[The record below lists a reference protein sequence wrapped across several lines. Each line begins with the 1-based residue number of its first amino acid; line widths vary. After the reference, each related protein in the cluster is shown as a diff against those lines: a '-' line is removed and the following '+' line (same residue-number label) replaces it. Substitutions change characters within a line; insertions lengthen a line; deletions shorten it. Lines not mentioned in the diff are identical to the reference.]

1 MIIQSLIGIAAL
13 ILIAIPFSESIQK
26 IKVKFIIYA
35 LLIQTSL
42 AFILLEI
49 PFISSFFDVMSMA
62 VESLRLSAIE
72 GSSFVFGYLGG
83 GDAPFEVS
91 NNQNLPIFA
100 FTFLP
105 MLIFLSAL
113 SALLWHWKILPFL
126 IKLLAKLFEK
136 PLDAKGPIGLAATAN
151 IFLGQLEAPL
161 LIKPYLNKM
170 NQRDLLIIMTVGM
183 STIAGSVMVLYI
195 TWLDDKFT
203 GVIGHFLTASIL
215 SVPAAIMF
223 SNILIPSAQTEL
235 KTAKEDLKMYE
246 SSMDAISVGTKD
258 GLNMFLS
265 VIASLIVFLSLVALA
280 DFILGIFPD
289 VYGEPISLQ
298 RIAAFIFAPIA
309 WLMGIPFAEIIP
321 AGNLL
326 GTKTIFNE
334 LIAFNDLRDLDTN
347 VLSERSQLIML
358 YGICGFANI
367 SSVGILLGG
376 LSAIC
381 PDIRGTLLKIA
392 FRALFAATLASC
404 LTGTVVSLFI

>member
-1 MIIQSLIGIAAL
+1 MIIQSLIGIVTL
-13 ILIAIPFSESIQK
+13 IFIAIPFSESIQK
-26 IKVKFIIYA
+26 IKVKFIVYA

-136 PLDAKGPIGLAATAN
+136 PLDAKGPIGLAASAN

-280 DFILGIFPD
+280 DFILSIFPN

-309 WLMGIPFAEIIP
+309 WLMGIPFSEIIP

-347 VLSERSQLIML
+347 ILSERSQLIML

-404 LTGTVVSLFI
+404 LTGTVVSLFV

>member
-1 MIIQSLIGIAAL
+1 MIIQSLIGIVAL

-235 KTAKEDLKMYE
+235 KKDKEDLKMYE

-280 DFILGIFPD
+280 DFILGIFPNI
-289 VYGEPISLQ
+289 YGEPISLQ

-347 VLSERSQLIML
+347 ILSERSQLIML

>member
-1 MIIQSLIGIAAL
+1 MIIQSLIGIVAL
-13 ILIAIPFSESIQK
+13 IMFAIPFSESIQK

-35 LLIQTSL
+35 LLIQISL

-83 GDAPFEVS
+83 GEAPFEVS

-126 IKLLAKLFEK
+126 IKLLAKIFEK

-235 KTAKEDLKMYE
+235 KPAKEDLKMYE

-280 DFILGIFPD
+280 DFILGIFPN

-334 LIAFNDLRDLDTN
+334 LIAFNDLRDLDSN
-347 VLSERSQLIML
+347 ILSERSQLIML

>member
-1 MIIQSLIGIAAL
+1 MIIQSLIGIVAL

-280 DFILGIFPD
+280 DFILGIFPN

-347 VLSERSQLIML
+347 ILSERSQLIML

-381 PDIRGTLLKIA
+381 PEIRGTLLKIA

>member
-1 MIIQSLIGIAAL
+1 MIIQSLIGIVAL

-26 IKVKFIIYA
+26 IKFKFIIYA

-280 DFILGIFPD
+280 DFILGIFPNL
-289 VYGEPISLQ
+289 YGEPISLQ

>member
-1 MIIQSLIGIAAL
+1 MIIQSLIGIVVL
-13 ILIAIPFSESIQK
+13 ILIALPFSESIQE

-49 PFISSFFDVMSMA
+49 PFISSFFDVMSIA

-83 GDAPFEVS
+83 GEAPFEVS

-195 TWLDDKFT
+195 TWLDDKFS

-223 SNILIPSAQTEL
+223 SNILIPSSQTEL

-280 DFILGIFPD
+280 DFILGIIPN

-309 WLMGIPFAEIIP
+309 WLMGIPFSEIIP

-347 VLSERSQLIML
+347 ILSERSQLIML

>member
-1 MIIQSLIGIAAL
+1 MIIQSLIGIIGL
-13 ILIAIPFSESIQK
+13 ILISIPFSESIQK

-35 LLIQTSL
+35 LLIQISL
-42 AFILLEI
+42 AFFLIEI

-83 GDAPFEVS
+83 GEAPFEVL

-113 SALLWHWKILPFL
+113 SALLWHWKILPLL
-126 IKLLAKLFEK
+126 IKLLAKIFER
-136 PLDAKGPIGLAATAN
+136 PLDARGPIGLAATAN

-195 TWLDDKFT
+195 TWLDNKFS

-223 SNILIPSAQTEL
+223 SNILIPSAQTEF

-280 DFILGIFPD
+280 DFILGIFPN

-298 RIAAFIFAPIA
+298 RIAAIIFAPIA

-334 LIAFNDLRDLDTN
+334 LIAFNDLRNLDAN
-347 VLSERSQLIML
+347 LLSERSQLIML

>member
-1 MIIQSLIGIAAL
+1 MIIQSLIGIVAL
-13 ILIAIPFSESIQK
+13 ILIALPFSESIQE

-49 PFISSFFDVMSMA
+49 PFISSFFDVMSIA

-83 GDAPFEVS
+83 GEAPFEVS

-195 TWLDDKFT
+195 TWLDDKFS

-280 DFILGIFPD
+280 DFMLGIIPN
-289 VYGEPISLQ
+289 VYGEPLSLQ

-309 WLMGIPFAEIIP
+309 WLMGIPFSEIIP

-347 VLSERSQLIML
+347 ILSERSQLIML

>member
-1 MIIQSLIGIAAL
+1 MIIHSLIGIVVL
-13 ILIAIPFSESIQK
+13 ILIALPFSESIQE

-42 AFILLEI
+42 AFILIEI
-49 PFISSFFDVMSMA
+49 PFISSFFDVMSIA

-83 GDAPFEVS
+83 GEAPFEVS

-280 DFILGIFPD
+280 DFILGIFPN

-347 VLSERSQLIML
+347 ILSERSQLIML

>member
-1 MIIQSLIGIAAL
+1 MIIQSLIGIVAL

-223 SNILIPSAQTEL
+223 SNILIPSAQTEF

-280 DFILGIFPD
+280 DFILGIFPN

>member
-1 MIIQSLIGIAAL
+1 MCIRDR
-13 ILIAIPFSESIQK
+13 
-26 IKVKFIIYA
+26 
-35 LLIQTSL
+35 
-42 AFILLEI
+42 
-49 PFISSFFDVMSMA
+49 SFFDVMSIA

-83 GDAPFEVS
+83 GEAPFEVS

-195 TWLDDKFT
+195 TWLDEKFS

-280 DFILGIFPD
+280 DFMLGIIPNI
-289 VYGEPISLQ
+289 YGEPL
-298 RIAAFIFAPIA
+298 
-309 WLMGIPFAEIIP
+309 
-321 AGNLL
+321 
-326 GTKTIFNE
+326 
-334 LIAFNDLRDLDTN
+334 
-347 VLSERSQLIML
+347 
-358 YGICGFANI
+358 
-367 SSVGILLGG
+367 
-376 LSAIC
+376 
-381 PDIRGTLLKIA
+381 
-392 FRALFAATLASC
+392 
-404 LTGTVVSLFI
+404 SLFRELQLLFLLLLPG

>member
-1 MIIQSLIGIAAL
+1 MIIQSLIGIFAL

-280 DFILGIFPD
+280 DFILGIFPN

>member
-1 MIIQSLIGIAAL
+1 MIIQSLIGIVTL
-13 ILIAIPFSESIQK
+13 IFIAIPFSESIQK
-26 IKVKFIIYA
+26 IKVKFIVYA

-136 PLDAKGPIGLAATAN
+136 PLDAKGPIGLAASAN

-280 DFILGIFPD
+280 DFILAIFPN

-309 WLMGIPFAEIIP
+309 WLMGIPFSEIIP

-347 VLSERSQLIML
+347 ILSERSQLIML

-404 LTGTVVSLFI
+404 LTGTVVSLFV

>member
-1 MIIQSLIGIAAL
+1 MIVQSLIGIVGL
-13 ILIAIPFSESIQK
+13 ILISLPFSESIQK
-26 IKVKFIIYA
+26 IKVKFIIFA
-35 LLIQTSL
+35 LLIQISL
-42 AFILLEI
+42 AFLLLEI

-83 GDAPFEVS
+83 GDAPFEIS

-113 SALLWHWKILPFL
+113 SALLWHWKILPLL
-126 IKLLAKLFEK
+126 IKLLAKLFER

-161 LIKPYLNKM
+161 LIKPYLKKM

-195 TWLDDKFT
+195 TWLDNKFS

-235 KTAKEDLKMYE
+235 KTVKEDLKMYE

-280 DFILGIFPD
+280 DFLLAIFPN

-298 RIAAFIFAPIA
+298 RIAALIFAPIA

-334 LIAFNDLRDLDTN
+334 LIAFNDLRELNTSI
-347 VLSERSQLIML
+347 LSERSQLIML

>member
-1 MIIQSLIGIAAL
+1 MIIQSLIGIVVL
-13 ILIAIPFSESIQK
+13 ILIALPFSESIQE

-49 PFISSFFDVMSMA
+49 PFISSFFDVMSIA

-83 GDAPFEVS
+83 GEAPFEVS

-195 TWLDDKFT
+195 TWLDDKFS

-215 SVPAAIMF
+215 SGPAAIMF

-280 DFILGIFPD
+280 DFMLGIIPN
-289 VYGEPISLQ
+289 VYGEPLSLQ

-309 WLMGIPFAEIIP
+309 WLMGIPFSEIIP

-347 VLSERSQLIML
+347 ILSERSQLIML

>member
-1 MIIQSLIGIAAL
+1 MIIQSLIGIVAL
-13 ILIAIPFSESIQK
+13 ILIALPFSESIQE

-49 PFISSFFDVMSMA
+49 PFISSFFDVMSIA

-83 GDAPFEVS
+83 GEAPFEVS

-195 TWLDDKFT
+195 TWLDDKFS

-235 KTAKEDLKMYE
+235 KIAKEDLKMYE

-280 DFILGIFPD
+280 DFMLGIIPN
-289 VYGEPISLQ
+289 VYGEPLSLQ

-309 WLMGIPFAEIIP
+309 WLMGIPFSEIIP

-347 VLSERSQLIML
+347 ILSERSQLIML

>member
-1 MIIQSLIGIAAL
+1 MIIQSLIGIVVL
-13 ILIAIPFSESIQK
+13 ILIALPFSESIQE
-26 IKVKFIIYA
+26 IKVKFIFYA

-49 PFISSFFDVMSMA
+49 PFISSFFDVMSIA

-83 GDAPFEVS
+83 GEAPFEVS

-195 TWLDDKFT
+195 TWLDDKFS

-280 DFILGIFPD
+280 DFILGIIPN

-309 WLMGIPFAEIIP
+309 WLMGIPFSEIIP

-347 VLSERSQLIML
+347 ILSERSQLIML

>member
-1 MIIQSLIGIAAL
+1 MIIQSLIGIVAL

-113 SALLWHWKILPFL
+113 SALFWHWKILPFL

-280 DFILGIFPD
+280 DFILGIFPN

>member
-1 MIIQSLIGIAAL
+1 MIIQSLIGIVTL
-13 ILIAIPFSESIQK
+13 IFIAIPFSESIQK
-26 IKVKFIIYA
+26 IKVKFIVYA

-136 PLDAKGPIGLAATAN
+136 PLDAKGPIGLAASAN

-195 TWLDDKFT
+195 TWLDNKFT

-280 DFILGIFPD
+280 DFILGIFPN

-298 RIAAFIFAPIA
+298 RIAAFIFAPIV
-309 WLMGIPFAEIIP
+309 WLMGIPFSEIIP

-381 PDIRGTLLKIA
+381 PEIRGTLLKIA

-404 LTGTVVSLFI
+404 LTGTVVSFFV

>member
-1 MIIQSLIGIAAL
+1 MIIQSLIGIVVL
-13 ILIAIPFSESIQK
+13 ILIALPFSESIQE
-26 IKVKFIIYA
+26 IKVKFISYA
-35 LLIQTSL
+35 LLIQISL

-49 PFISSFFDVMSMA
+49 PFISSFFDVMSIA

-83 GDAPFEVS
+83 GEAPFEVS

-280 DFILGIFPD
+280 DFILGIFPN

>member
-1 MIIQSLIGIAAL
+1 MVVQSLIGIIGL
-13 ILIAIPFSESIQK
+13 IFIAIPFSESIQK
-26 IKVKFIIYA
+26 IKAKFIIYA
-35 LLIQTSL
+35 LLIQISL
-42 AFILLEI
+42 AFILLKI
-49 PFISSFFDVMSMA
+49 PLISSFFDVMSVA

-113 SALLWHWKILPFL
+113 SALLWHWKVLPLL
-126 IKLLAKLFEK
+126 IKLLAKLFER

-151 IFLGQLEAPL
+151 VFLGQLEAPL

-215 SVPAAIMF
+215 SVPAAIMY

-289 VYGEPISLQ
+289 AYGEPISLE

-334 LIAFNDLRDLDTN
+334 LVAFNDLKGLETN
-347 VLSERSQLIML
+347 LLSERSQLIML

-381 PDIRGTLLKIA
+381 PDIRRTLLKIA

>member
-1 MIIQSLIGIAAL
+1 MIIQSLIGIVAL

-280 DFILGIFPD
+280 DFMLGIFPN

-347 VLSERSQLIML
+347 ILSERSQLIML

-381 PDIRGTLLKIA
+381 PEIRGTLLKIA

>member
-1 MIIQSLIGIAAL
+1 MIIQSLIGIVAL

-223 SNILIPSAQTEL
+223 SNILIPSAQTDL
-235 KTAKEDLKMYE
+235 KTEKEDLKMYE

-280 DFILGIFPD
+280 DFILGIFPN

-347 VLSERSQLIML
+347 ILSERSQLIML